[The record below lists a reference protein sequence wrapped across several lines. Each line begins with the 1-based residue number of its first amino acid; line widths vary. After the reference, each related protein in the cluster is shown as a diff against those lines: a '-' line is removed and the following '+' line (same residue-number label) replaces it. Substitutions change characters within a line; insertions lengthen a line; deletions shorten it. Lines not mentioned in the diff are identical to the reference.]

1 MRFRSRGTFRW
12 ALALLSI
19 VLLAL
24 LLRQTAR
31 AQDGAATGEWSR
43 PLPVSGAIPGS
54 WYPSV
59 AATDDGV
66 LTVIWTSSQ
75 NNQDTI
81 YLTQKDGVAWSRPI
95 DVLIGGKHAD
105 LRVDGRRMLQLVYA
119 DTAKLFASDAPVQ
132 GATIAANWNQPF
144 QLNREPATPGD
155 FLVTAEGNLH
165 AVWAEKATADKLAQ
179 VIYSQSND
187 PAASWQEYHV
197 IGENAIENTRVRLA
211 RGADGTLY
219 ALWRAADRETK
230 TDGIVV
236 SMSSDNGN
244 AWLDTPRALALTD
257 ADILQPAIAVD
268 ANNALLLIYNFGV
281 KDETFFQL
289 STDQGVTWNEQKTIP
304 GLYAA
309 NPATG
314 NDYFA
319 VAKDSAG
326 NIHLV
331 AVGRQSKDQTAPG
344 VYHLVWDGTRWSA
357 PQELYR
363 EGTFIEF
370 PDIQVSNGNQLHIV
384 FSTRGRN
391 QLSGEPDET
400 SQIWYTG
407 ATTNAPTETRVPLAT
422 FTPHPT
428 ATPTPRATVE
438 ATRRPTSTRVPLDAP
453 TESPSET
460 VNPFMPIAFALVPV
474 ILLLIAVVI
483 LVRVLRVRR

>member
-1 MRFRSRGTFRW
+1 M
-12 ALALLSI
+12 
-19 VLLAL
+19 
-24 LLRQTAR
+24 
-31 AQDGAATGEWSR
+31 
-43 PLPVSGAIPGS
+43 
-54 WYPSV
+54 
-59 AATDDGV
+59 
-66 LTVIWTSSQ
+66 
-75 NNQDTI
+75 
-81 YLTQKDGVAWSRPI
+81 
-95 DVLIGGKHAD
+95 
-105 LRVDGRRMLQLVYA
+105 
-119 DTAKLFASDAPVQ
+119 
-132 GATIAANWNQPF
+132 
-144 QLNREPATPGD
+144 
-155 FLVTAEGNLH
+155 
-165 AVWAEKATADKLAQ
+165 
-179 VIYSQSND
+179 
-187 PAASWQEYHV
+187 
-197 IGENAIENTRVRLA
+197 
-211 RGADGTLY
+211 Y